1 MGLTVD
7 LNCIFP
13 EAADGTRSP
22 LPKQRAFL
30 RAVLDPK
37 GPKYIGYYG
46 GYGCLRGDSLIQT
59 ARGNVPI
66 KDLKFGDRVLTMY
79 PSACYVPVIGAYP
92 KGRDRLYRVVHERGE
107 FYASAEHLTYVQ
119 GRGYQYAFDLVPGDA
134 LYVGSPPRSTE
145 AYNSEEC
152 ELDAPR
158 LLQTAANYLDRCAEY
173 LHQYGRLLPE
183 VRDNVQAFLPL
194 LNDALRCSPTFERKD
209 ALLEQVPADNHL
221 DQWLNL
227 LESYR
232 SFVLEAHHAVALE
245 GYIASLVS
253 ECTLGADSTLPQSL
267 LKSSS
272 HRTLELHGHD
282 HAPVVS
288 QDSSLILSI
297 ERLPQEEDY
306 YDLEVLSTGHYVDA
320 SGLVHHNSG
329 KSVVLCSSIISQ
341 AVMYGGDYLI
351 SRHFMPELR
360 RTTMKT
366 FLELCPKELI
376 LEIRVADAEVHLR
389 SAQGK
394 AIIYFIGLDEPGKID
409 SMNLS
414 GFAIDEAS
422 QTTEEAFLKLQG
434 RLRNPKGLRKGL
446 VVGNPKGRDH
456 VYRYFVS
463 KQALKATLSKT
474 LEQVKADYQMIV
486 APSTENVHLPDGYV
500 EGMLATY
507 SKERVERDVNGSFDS
522 FEGMIYSEF
531 ARRDHVIEPFEIP
544 ESWTRVIGHDH
555 GFTNPSASIFG
566 AVDNDGNLYIYDEFY
581 QREWLIEDIV
591 KKGILPKIGRSK
603 IDAIFIDPSTKA
615 KRGQTGVSDFTTYS
629 EHLPT
634 KIPLIGANNE
644 VSAGIDRVKSF
655 LRINPKTG
663 KPRMFIFNTCVNL
676 IEEIGEYQWQELT
689 AGQAGK
695 VNEKE
700 APRKYNDH
708 AVDAWR
714 YLVMSRPDP
723 NRLEK
728 IPEYKKGWP
737 TAEKV
742 LQAEL
747 ASKRNPPQK
756 DPFGDY

>member
-1 MGLTVD
+1 MALTID

-59 ARGNVPI
+59 ERGLVPI
-66 KDLKFGDRVLTMY
+66 KDIKFGDQVLTMHPGASY
-79 PSACYVPVIGAYP
+79 CPVIGSYP
-92 KGRDRLYRVVHERGE
+92 KGRGRLYRIVHERGE
-107 FYASAEHLTYVQ
+107 FVASAEHLTYVQ
-119 GRGYQYAFDLVPGDA
+119 GRGYLHAFDLEVGHA
-134 LYVGSPPRSTE
+134 LYFASPAQTSLAR
-145 AYNSEEC
+145 NSPTWP
-152 ELDAPR
+152 LDADR

-173 LHQYGRLLPE
+173 LHQYGQLPPQ
-183 VRDNVQAFLPL
+183 VLSNVQEFLPL
-194 LNDALRCSPTFERKD
+194 LNGALKCNPTFEHAD
-209 ALLEQVPADNHL
+209 ALWEQVPDGSHL
-221 DQWLNL
+221 DQWLTL

-232 SFVLEAHHAVALE
+232 SFVLQAHHAEALA
-245 GYIASLVS
+245 GYISSLVS
-253 ECTLGADSTLPQSL
+253 EQTLGSDSTLPQSL
-267 LKSSS
+267 WKNESR
-272 HRTLELHGHD
+272 RTLELHGDD
-282 HAPVVS
+282 HAPVAS
-288 QDSSLILSI
+288 LESSLILSI
-297 ERLPQEEDY
+297 EHLPTEETY

-320 SGLVHHNSG
+320 SGIVHHNSG

-341 AVMYGGDYLI
+341 AVAFGGDYLI

-366 FLELCPKELI
+366 FLDLCPKELI
-376 LEIRVADAEVHLR
+376 LEVRVADAEVHLR
-389 SAQGK
+389 SSNGK
-394 AIIYFIGLDEPGKID
+394 SVIYFIGLDEPGKID

-463 KQALKATLSKT
+463 KQVLKATQSKT
-474 LEQVKADYQMIV
+474 LEQVKADYLMIV
-486 APSTENVHLPDGYV
+486 APSTENVHLPEGYV

-507 SKERVERDVNGSFDS
+507 SPERIERDVNGSFDS

-531 ARRDHVIEPFEIP
+531 NRQTHVIEPFDIP
-544 ESWTRVIGHDH
+544 DSWTRVIGHDH

-591 KKGILPKIGRSK
+591 KKGLLPKIGRNK
-603 IDAIFIDPSTKA
+603 IEAIFIDPSTKA
-615 KRGQTGVSDFTTYS
+615 KRGQTGVSDFTTYL

-655 LRINPKTG
+655 LRINPKTK
-663 KPRMFIFNTCVNL
+663 KPRMFIFSTCVNL

-723 NRLEK
+723 NRLDK
-728 IPEYKKGWP
+728 TPAYRKGWP
-737 TAEKV
+737 TPSKV

-747 ASKRNPPQK
+747 ASKRNPPVK